1 MDTLAGTLLVS
12 ACDAYCLVDTGATH
26 TCISEEFMT
35 SCGLNAVLLSD
46 VSLCVNIPL
55 GSGTVLDKVCK
66 NVDVM
71 LSDVHLPVDMLV
83 LPISDFDV
91 ILGMNWLNQYRV
103 AIDCARAVLSF
114 NLEGRE
120 FSCNLLRQRPPFMPT
135 MELWERPRLA
145 VLSVGEE
152 ELKIDLVPIARDYV
166 DVFPDDL
173 PGLPPN

>member
-1 MDTLAGTLLVS
+1 
-12 ACDAYCLVDTGATH
+12 
-26 TCISEEFMT
+26 MT
-35 SCGLNAVLLSD
+35 SCRLNAVLLSD
-46 VSLCVNIPL
+46 VSLCVSTPL

-71 LSDVHLPVDMLV
+71 LFDVHLPVDMLI
-83 LPISDFDV
+83 LPIFDFDV

-103 AIDCARAVLSF
+103 VIDYPRAVLSF

-135 MELWERPRLA
+135 MELWERPRLVA
-145 VLSVGEE
+145 LSVSED
-152 ELKIDLVPIARDYV
+152 ELKVDLVPIARDYV

-173 PGLPPN
+173 PGLPPDREIEFRIDLLPSSAPIAKQAYLVAPAELR